1 MTELISQ
8 AIEMHPTP
16 TLLKQGAEAKI
27 YVCTFLGKPTIIKE
41 RFKKSYRHPSLD
53 SSLTVQRS
61 KAEVRCMAR
70 CRANG
75 IRTPV
80 IYFVDM
86 EDHKIYMEYL
96 QDSVTVKDH
105 IIQFQAASS
114 DLASLRPL
122 AEKIG
127 DAIGLMH
134 SKGIIHGDLT
144 TSNMLL
150 VGQPENLEVVFIDF
164 GLGSIEGSAEDK
176 AVDLYVLEKAM
187 LSTHPST
194 EPVLEAILNSYI
206 TVKAKDSQ
214 EVIRKLNEVRLR
226 GRKRTMVG

>member
-1 MTELISQ
+1 MIFHLSDIF
-8 AIEMHPTP
+8 MW
-16 TLLKQGAEAKI
+16 I
-27 YVCTFLGKPTIIKE
+27 YNF
-41 RFKKSYRHPSLD
+41 F
-53 SSLTVQRS
+53 Q
-61 KAEVRCMAR
+61 
-70 CRANG
+70 G

>member
-1 MTELISQ
+1 
-8 AIEMHPTP
+8 
-16 TLLKQGAEAKI
+16 
-27 YVCTFLGKPTIIKE
+27 
-41 RFKKSYRHPSLD
+41 
-53 SSLTVQRS
+53 
-61 KAEVRCMAR
+61 
-70 CRANG
+70 
-75 IRTPV
+75 
-80 IYFVDM
+80 M
-86 EDHKIYMEYL
+86 EEHKIYMEYL

-105 IIQFQAASS
+105 IVQVQAASS

-127 DAIGLMH
+127 NAIGLMH
-134 SKGIIHGDLT
+134 SKGVIHGDLT

-150 VGQPENLEVVFIDF
+150 VGKPENLELVLIDF

-194 EPVLEAILNSYI
+194 EQVLEDILNSYT

-214 EVIRKLNEVRLR
+214 EVIRKLDEVRLR

>member
-1 MTELISQ
+1 MW
-8 AIEMHPTP
+8 
-16 TLLKQGAEAKI
+16 I
-27 YVCTFLGKPTIIKE
+27 YNF
-41 RFKKSYRHPSLD
+41 F
-53 SSLTVQRS
+53 Q
-61 KAEVRCMAR
+61 
-70 CRANG
+70 G

-105 IIQFQAASS
+105 IMQFQSASS
-114 DLASLRPL
+114 NLASLRPL

-127 DAIGLMH
+127 SAIGLMH

>member
-1 MTELISQ
+1 
-8 AIEMHPTP
+8 
-16 TLLKQGAEAKI
+16 
-27 YVCTFLGKPTIIKE
+27 
-41 RFKKSYRHPSLD
+41 
-53 SSLTVQRS
+53 
-61 KAEVRCMAR
+61 
-70 CRANG
+70 
-75 IRTPV
+75 
-80 IYFVDM
+80 M
-86 EDHKIYMEYL
+86 EEHKIYMEYL

-105 IIQFQAASS
+105 IVQVQAASS

-127 DAIGLMH
+127 NAIGLMH
-134 SKGIIHGDLT
+134 SKGVIHGDLT

-150 VGQPENLEVVFIDF
+150 VGKPENLELVLIDF

-194 EPVLEAILNSYI
+194 EQVLEAILNSYT